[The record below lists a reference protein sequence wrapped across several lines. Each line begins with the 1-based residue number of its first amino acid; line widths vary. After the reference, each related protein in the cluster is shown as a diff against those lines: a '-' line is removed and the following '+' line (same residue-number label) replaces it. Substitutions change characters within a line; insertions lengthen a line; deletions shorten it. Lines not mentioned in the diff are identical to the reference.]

1 LLPEFV
7 TPIFMVALVAAE
19 IGGFA
24 VLLVGFVKAA
34 YS

>member
-1 LLPEFV
+1 
-7 TPIFMVALVAAE
+7 MVALVAAE

-24 VLLVGFVKAA
+24 VPLVGFVKAA